1 MSEPFDNL
9 PKKIET
15 LQINDY
21 INLINKKL
29 QIIQEEK
36 VLYEEYHKVY
46 AHYLSIYNK
55 MITQNIVE
63 QINNLIL
70 EIIDEIIET
79 YVTYSTNF
87 TAYGRNLLETMTY
100 DDFIKLEKIQE
111 FLLCKNYFD
120 SFIDEYNKTLSFDKL
135 VESKKKIIL
144 DNIIKLNNR
153 ISYIYDIKKLY
164 EQQLLGFSYHRQ
176 NEILKLVNEIDKFV
190 LDESDINNQS
200 IISLINELI
209 LNILSKYNFIPFNIS
224 LLLKNRK
231 QIDDIIKNNFSECPE
246 ITKTKENILSMQKNI
261 NALEKSMPKES
272 IVTLP
277 VSHVETTF

>member
-55 MITQNIVE
+55 MITQNNVE
-63 QINNLIL
+63 QINDLIL

-79 YVTYSTNF
+79 YVTYSTKF
-87 TAYGRNLLETMTY
+87 TEYGRNLLETMTY

-111 FLLCKNYFD
+111 FLLCKKYFD

-164 EQQLLGFSYHRQ
+164 EQQLIGFSYHRQ

-209 LNILSKYNFIPFNIS
+209 LNILSKYNFIPFDIP

-231 QIDDIIKNNFSECPE
+231 EIDDIIKNNFSECPE